1 MRFPSMRSTSRRPLL
16 RRACFTALVLAVAGP
31 AFAAS
36 DTANLNVTITI
47 TSVCDIHTTAPL
59 PVNFGSVSSSATNV
73 DQQGQ
78 LTVNCTP
85 GTAYTIGLDNGQ
97 NGTDVNSRK
106 MANGANL
113 VPYQLYRA
121 PARGPTDVWGSTVGA
136 GGNVLA
142 GSGTGAAVNLPVYGR
157 TPSANFPAGTYNDV
171 VIATVT
177 Y

>member
-1 MRFPSMRSTSRRPLL
+1 MRPITTCLL
-16 RRACFTALVLAVAGP
+16 AIGLTLAGAAP
-31 AFAAS
+31 AFAAT
-36 DTANLNVTITI
+36 DTTQFNVTITI
-47 TSVCDIHTTAPL
+47 TSVCDIHTVAATN
-59 PVNFGSVSSSATNV
+59 VNFGSVASTATNV

-106 MANGANL
+106 MASGANL

-121 PARGPTDVWGSTVGA
+121 AARGAGDVWGSTTGA
-136 GGNVLA
+136 TGNVLA
-142 GSGTGAAVNLPVYGR
+142 GTGTGAAVNVPVYGR

-171 VIATVT
+171 VTATVT

>member
-1 MRFPSMRSTSRRPLL
+1 MRPTPTCLFL
-16 RRACFTALVLAVAGP
+16 AVLALAAAGP
-31 AFAAS
+31 ASAAN
-36 DTANLNVTITI
+36 DTTQFNVTITI
-47 TSVCDIHTTAPL
+47 TSVCDIHTVAPTN
-59 PVNFGSVSSSATNV
+59 VNFGSVASTATNV

-78 LTVNCTP
+78 LTINCTP

-106 MANGANL
+106 MASGANL

-121 PARGPTDVWGSTVGA
+121 AARGAADVWGSTAGV

-142 GSGTGAAVNLPVYGR
+142 GSGTGAAVNVPVYGR
-157 TPSANFPAGTYNDV
+157 TPSANFPTGTYNDV
-171 VIATVT
+171 VTATVT

>member
-1 MRFPSMRSTSRRPLL
+1 MRPTPSRLFL
-16 RRACFTALVLAVAGP
+16 AVLALAAAGP

-59 PVNFGSVSSSATNV
+59 PVNFGSVASTATNV

-78 LTVNCTP
+78 LTLNCTP

-106 MANGANL
+106 MANGANQ

-121 PARGPTDVWGSTVGA
+121 AARGPADVWGSTTGV

-142 GSGTGAAVNLPVYGR
+142 GSGTGAAVNIPVYGR

>member
-1 MRFPSMRSTSRRPLL
+1 MRPTPTCLFI
-16 RRACFTALVLAVAGP
+16 AVLALAGVGP
-31 AFAAS
+31 ASAAN
-36 DTANLNVTITI
+36 DTTQFNVTITI
-47 TSVCDIHTTAPL
+47 TSVCDIHTVAPTN
-59 PVNFGSVSSSATNV
+59 VNFGSVASTATNV

-78 LTVNCTP
+78 LTINCTP

-106 MANGANL
+106 MASGANL

-121 PARGPTDVWGSTVGA
+121 AARGAADVWGSTAGV

-142 GSGTGAAVNLPVYGR
+142 GSGTGAAVNVPVYGR
-157 TPSANFPAGTYNDV
+157 TPSANFPTGTYNDV
-171 VIATVT
+171 VTATVT

>member
-1 MRFPSMRSTSRRPLL
+1 MRFASVRLSV
-16 RRACFTALVLAVAGP
+16 AALALAAVAP
-31 AFAAS
+31 AFAAT
-36 DTANLNVTITI
+36 DTTNLNVTITI
-47 TSVCDIHTTAPL
+47 TSVCDIHTVASL
-59 PVNFGSVSSSATNV
+59 PVNFGTVASTATNV

-85 GTAYTIGLDNGQ
+85 GTAYTIALDNGQ
-97 NGTDVNSRK
+97 NGTDVNTRK
-106 MANGANL
+106 MKSGTNL
-113 VPYQLYRA
+113 VPYQLYKTNTHA
-121 PARGPTDVWGSTVGA
+121 VADVWGSTVGA

-142 GSGTGAAVNLPVYGR
+142 GTGTGAAVNVPVYGR